1 MVDLVPEELWTRVCN
16 TVQGAVTDIIPKKKK
31 CKKAKQP
38 FEEPLQIAKERRE
51 AKDKG
56 ERKRYTQLYA
66 EFQRIKRC
74 LLLGKKAMTKLYSI
88 LKSGDITL
96 PSKVCTIKVILFLV
110 VMNGCGILT
119 IKKAECQRI
128 DAFELWCLNS
138 WEIKPVHPKENQL
151 CIFIGRTD
159 AKAEALI
166 LWPPNM
172 KRQLI
177 GKDPV
182 VGED

>member
-1 MVDLVPEELWTRVCN
+1 MVDLVPEELWMRVCN

-38 FEEPLQIAKERRE
+38 FEEPLKIAKERRE

-88 LKSGDITL
+88 LKSRDITL
-96 PSKVCTIKVILFLV
+96 PSNICTIKVILFLV
-110 VMNGCGILT
+110 VMNRCGILT

-128 DAFELWCLNS
+128 DAFELWCLRKLFES
-138 WEIKPVHPKENQL
+138 PLDSKVVKPVNLKKISPEYSL
-151 CIFIGRTD
+151 ER
-159 AKAEALI
+159 LI
-166 LWPPNM
+166 LKLNLQYFG
-172 KRQLI
+172 QL
-177 GKDPV
+177 K
-182 VGED
+182 